1 MQLQEV
7 IDKRRDTRHF
17 LSDEEVPAHVLQAAL
32 EAAHKAPSVGLTEA
46 ARFYIIRKK
55 ELRQQIYE
63 LFVKKQQDNFTEID
77 DNEKL
82 NKYKQLKLEGI
93 LEAPIGLIMTTDFS
107 VLKDFAIGVTGTA
120 STLEWSSV
128 CALQNLWLSLTENGY
143 SLGWVSIMDYNGLSG
158 LLNLP
163 SHEKALGY
171 FCIGKPATD
180 YNNQPMLQQQNW
192 KQKNSGPAIKEIAA
206 FYPLPAMPIEIDKDE
221 TASIPITDL
230 KDAIQFAIDN
240 KTKPRGSLG
249 LLEQVA
255 FRVAEVQN
263 TISPVINNPH
273 IIVFAA
279 DHGIAKTGLVN
290 PYPQEVTA
298 QMVTN
303 FLNGGAAINVFCNQ
317 NNIKIKIVDAGVC
330 TYWQNNDRYKDLIN
344 AKVGY
349 GTKNYM
355 EEDAMTDREAIYAIE
370 KGKEILL
377 QVVATGCN
385 SIGFGEMGIGN
396 TSSAALIMSCVLKVP
411 ITECTGKGT
420 GASSE
425 QLKTKTA
432 ILEKVFQLHQLHTL
446 SDNPIGLLQKIG
458 GFEIAMMTGA
468 YLEAAKRKM
477 IIVVDGFIATAA
489 LLIAHK
495 MNDAVLSNC
504 IFAHTSGEQGHEK
517 MLHYLQAKPLLQLG
531 MRLGEGTGAAIAIP
545 LIRSAVNFLN
555 EMASFETAGVTNKV

>member
-1 MQLQEV
+1 MQLKEV

-17 LSDEEVPAHVLQAAL
+17 QHDEVPEHILNAAL

-55 ELRQQIYE
+55 ELRQKVYE
-63 LFVKKQQDNFTEID
+63 LFVKKQQHTFTEICD
-77 DNEKL
+77 DEKL

-93 LEAPIGLIMTTDFS
+93 LEAPLGLIITTDFS

-143 SLGWVSIMDYNGLSG
+143 SLGWVSIVDYTGLSC

-180 YNNQPMLQQQNW
+180 YENQPMLQQQNW
-192 KQKNSGPAIKEIAA
+192 KQKSIRPVIKEITA
-206 FYPLPAMPIEIDKDE
+206 FYPLSSKAFEIINAKPALTMV
-221 TASIPITDL
+221 TDI
-230 KDAIQFAIDN
+230 KEAIQFAIDN

-249 LLEQVA
+249 LLEHVA
-255 FRVAEVQN
+255 FRVAEIQN
-263 TISPVINNPH
+263 TVAPRIINPH
-273 IIVFAA
+273 IIVFVA

-303 FLNGGAAINVFCNQ
+303 FLNDGAAINVFCKQ

-330 TYWQNNDRYKDLIN
+330 TYWQHNDRYKELLNEKI
-344 AKVGY
+344 GY
-349 GTKNYM
+349 GTKNYLD
-355 EEDAMTDREAIYAIE
+355 EDAMTGQEAFYAME

-377 QVVATGCN
+377 RVAATGCN
-385 SIGFGEMGIGN
+385 AIGFGEMGIGN
-396 TSSAALIMSCVLKVP
+396 TSSAALIMSSILKLPVAECV
-411 ITECTGKGT
+411 GRGT
-420 GASSE
+420 GTNIE
-425 QLKTKTA
+425 QLKTKIT

-446 SDNPIGLLQKIG
+446 SESPVDLLRKIG
-458 GFEIAMMTGA
+458 GFEIAMMVGA
-468 YLEAAKRKM
+468 YIEASRQKM

-489 LLIAHK
+489 LLLACKIHES
-495 MNDAVLSNC
+495 VLMNC
-504 IFAHTSGEQGHEK
+504 IFAHASSEEGHKK
-517 MLHYLQAKPLLQLG
+517 MLNYLHAEPLLHLK
-531 MRLGEGTGAAIAIP
+531 MRLGEGTGSAIAMP
-545 LIRSAVNFLN
+545 LIQSAVNFLN
-555 EMASFETAGVTNKV
+555 EMTSFDTAGISNKK

>member
-7 IDKRRDTRHF
+7 INKRRDTRHF
-17 LSDEEVPAHVLQAAL
+17 QHDEVPEHILNAAL

-55 ELRQQIYE
+55 ELRQKVYE
-63 LFVKKQQDNFTEID
+63 LFVKKQQHTFTEICD
-77 DNEKL
+77 DEKL

-93 LEAPIGLIMTTDFS
+93 LEAPLGLIITTDFS
-107 VLKDFAIGVTGTA
+107 VLKGFAIGVTGTA

-143 SLGWVSIMDYNGLSG
+143 SLGWVSIVDYNGLSG

-180 YNNQPMLQQQNW
+180 YDKQPMLQQQNW
-192 KQKNSGPAIKEIAA
+192 KQKNIRPVIKEIEV
-206 FYPLPAMPIEIDKDE
+206 FYPLLSMPIEISKDK
-221 TASIPITDL
+221 AVPVPATDI

-240 KTKPRGSLG
+240 KTKPKGSLG

-255 FRVAEVQN
+255 FRVAEIQH
-263 TISPVINNPH
+263 TISPRIINPH

-279 DHGIAKTGLVN
+279 DHGIAKSGLVN
-290 PYPQEVTA
+290 PYPQEVTT
-298 QMVTN
+298 QMVNN
-303 FLNGGAAINVFCNQ
+303 FLDGGAAINVFCNQ
-317 NNIKIKIVDAGVC
+317 NNIKIKIADAGVC
-330 TYWQNNDRYKDLIN
+330 TYWQNTDRYKELIH

-349 GTKNYM
+349 GTKNYL
-355 EEDAMTDREAIYAIE
+355 EEDAMTDREAVYAIE

-385 SIGFGEMGIGN
+385 TIGFGEMGIGN
-396 TSSAALIMSCVLKVP
+396 SSSAALIMSSILKLP
-411 ITECTGKGT
+411 LAACAGKGT
-420 GASSE
+420 GTNSE

-432 ILEKVFQLHQLHTL
+432 ILEKVFQLHQLDTL
-446 SDNPIGLLQKIG
+446 SDNPIELLRKIG
-458 GFEIAMMTGA
+458 GFEIAMMAGA
-468 YLEAAKRKM
+468 YLEAARQKM
-477 IIVVDGFIATAA
+477 IIVIDGFIATAA

-504 IFAHTSGEQGHEK
+504 IFAHTSGEQGHKK
-517 MLHYLQAKPLLQLG
+517 MLHYLQAKPLLQLE

-545 LIRSAVNFLN
+545 LIQSAVNFLN
-555 EMASFETAGVTNKV
+555 EMASFETAGITNND

>member
-1 MQLQEV
+1 MQLQEA

-17 LSDEEVPAHVLQAAL
+17 LPDEVPEHILNAGL

-46 ARFYIIRKK
+46 TRFYIIRKN
-55 ELRQQIYE
+55 ELRQKVYE
-63 LFVKKQQDNFTEID
+63 LFIKKRQHTFTEIGD
-77 DNEKL
+77 DEKL

-93 LEAPIGLIMTTDFS
+93 LEAPLGLIITTDFS

-143 SLGWVSIMDYNGLSG
+143 SLGWVSIIDYNGLSG
-158 LLNLP
+158 LLDLP
-163 SHEKALGY
+163 PYEKALGY

-180 YNNQPMLQQQNW
+180 YDRQPMLQQQNW
-192 KQKNSGPAIKEIAA
+192 KQKNSGPVIKEIAA
-206 FYPLPAMPIEIDKDE
+206 FYLLSSMPIEIIKDK
-221 TASIPITDL
+221 TASIPTTDL

-240 KTKPRGSLG
+240 KTKPKGSLG

-255 FRVAEVQN
+255 CRVALIQN
-263 TISPVINNPH
+263 TISPGIINPH

-303 FLNGGAAINVFCNQ
+303 FLDGGAAINVFCKQ
-317 NNIKIKIVDAGVC
+317 NNIKIKIIDAGVC
-330 TYWQNNDRYKDLIN
+330 TYWQNKDRYKELIN

-355 EEDAMTDREAIYAIE
+355 EEDAMTDREAICAIE

-377 QVVATGCN
+377 QVLTTGCN
-385 SIGFGEMGIGN
+385 TIGFGEMGIGN
-396 TSSAALIMSCVLKVP
+396 TSSAALIMSSILKLPVA
-411 ITECTGKGT
+411 ECAGKGT
-420 GASSE
+420 GANSE
-425 QLKTKTA
+425 QLKIKTA

-446 SDNPIGLLQKIG
+446 SDNPIELLRRIG
-458 GFEIAMMTGA
+458 GFEIAMMAGA
-468 YLEAAKRKM
+468 YLEAAKQKM

-489 LLIAHK
+489 LLIAYK
-495 MNDAVLSNC
+495 MNDTVLMNC

-517 MLHYLQAKPLLQLG
+517 MLHYLDARPLLNLE

-545 LIRSAVNFLN
+545 LIQSAVNFLN
-555 EMASFETAGVTNKV
+555 EMASFEAAGVTNND